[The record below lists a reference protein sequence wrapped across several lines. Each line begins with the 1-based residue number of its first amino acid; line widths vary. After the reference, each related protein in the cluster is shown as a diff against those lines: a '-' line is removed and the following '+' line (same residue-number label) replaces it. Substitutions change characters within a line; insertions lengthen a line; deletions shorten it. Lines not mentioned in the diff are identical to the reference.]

1 MKDEHRMGKGEF
13 SYMRD
18 WRGEEE
24 SENGKAPPYKQMI
37 LALIEDE
44 VASQVSAKVDAALK
58 QIDGKIAEAIK
69 NMDGKTSVFMKDH
82 AASSAASQERA
93 VLLAKIEGLEQTVKM
108 LQAKPQVVQTPQGK
122 IVMQQAPRG
131 PSSYSVQVE
140 RGADGLIK
148 SLKVNT

>member
-1 MKDEHRMGKGEF
+1 MKAEHRMGKGEF

-18 WRGEEE
+18 WAGVDDEED
-24 SENGKAPPYKQMI
+24 GKPPYKQII
-37 LALIEDE
+37 LAMITDE

-58 QIDGKIAEAIK
+58 QIDGKIVEAIK

-82 AASSAASQERA
+82 AASSAASQDRA

-108 LQAKPQVVQTPQGK
+108 LQSKPQVVQTPQGK
-122 IVMQQAPRG
+122 IVVQQPPRG
-131 PSSYSVQVE
+131 PSSYSVEVE

-148 SLKVNT
+148 SLKVDT